1 MQELF
6 SLIRVY
12 LFFGIYEFI
21 SVAMA
26 IAIFYKPKFLFSRNR
41 WETEEI
47 EIPHWLKVLVT
58 INLIISSAFLGIF
71 SYFFNLFNFKE
82 FF

>member
-12 LFFGIYEFI
+12 LFFGVYEFI
-21 SVAMA
+21 SVALA
-26 IAIFYKPKFLFSRNR
+26 LAIFYKPKFIFNLNR
-41 WETEEI
+41 WEKDEV
-47 EIPHWLKVLVT
+47 EIPLWIKILTTV
-58 INLIISSAFLGIF
+58 NLIICSTFLGVF

>member
-12 LFFGIYEFI
+12 LFFGIYQFI
-21 SVAMA
+21 AVALA
-26 IAIFYKPKFLFSRNR
+26 LAIFYKPKFIFQRNR
-41 WETEEI
+41 WQEKEV
-47 EIPHWLKVLVT
+47 EIPRWAKIAAIL
-58 INLIISSAFLGIF
+58 NLLFSSIFLGVF
-71 SYFFNLFNFKE
+71 SYYFNLFNFKA

>member
-12 LFFGIYEFI
+12 LFFGVYEFI
-21 SVAMA
+21 SVSLAL
-26 IAIFYKPKFLFSRNR
+26 AIFYRPKFIFNRNR
-41 WETEEI
+41 WETDEV
-47 EIPHWLKVLVT
+47 EIPLWLKTLT
-58 INLIISSAFLGIF
+58 IVNLIISSVFLGVF

>member
-26 IAIFYKPKFLFSRNR
+26 VAIFYKPKFLFNRNR
-41 WETEEI
+41 WETDDD
-47 EIPHWLKVLVT
+47 EIPKWLQVLVT
-58 INLIISSAFLGIF
+58 INLIFSSVFLGIF

>member
-12 LFFGIYEFI
+12 LFFGVYEFI
-21 SVAMA
+21 SVALA
-26 IAIFYKPKFLFSRNR
+26 IAIFYRPKFIFNRNR
-41 WETEEI
+41 WETNEV
-47 EIPHWLKVLVT
+47 EIPLWLKILT
-58 INLIISSAFLGIF
+58 ILNLIISSTFLGVF
-71 SYFFNLFNFKE
+71 SYFFNLFNFRE